1 MEEGAGGWRFRQL
14 VIRDPQNPNA
24 ETPSQGKT
32 LFVRRLSVW
41 VLLGWAGMVYA
52 QAPDVT
58 IKLDARLNYRSAE
71 RDANTQRM
79 YDALG
84 NYSIVSLSFKLEPGF
99 RVYVGQK
106 LQRFNGDK
114 DNDLLDE
121 YYIEDEGIWRAGK
134 QYLPFGANR
143 LVRESVFA
151 ARGDTNL
158 LVEGLP
164 IAAAY
169 AQGEKGRQKGIV
181 GRIGGRLGFSVFY
194 GDHFGIDGTTLA
206 YIRKPEHGLGK
217 GRGFRQAYALDYS
230 KGVGDLN
237 VAIEAVAFRDGHR
250 TVDEAFEAFDLSA
263 TYTPSPAHNY
273 TLGWTHR
280 TNPSTHF
287 LRAQANIF
295 LTNRV
300 YLEPMVRY
308 QDGNF
313 YDFNVAVRVRL

>member
-1 MEEGAGGWRFRQL
+1 M
-14 VIRDPQNPNA
+14 
-24 ETPSQGKT
+24 
-32 LFVRRLSVW
+32 RRLGVW
-41 VLLGWAGMVYA
+41 VLLGWGGTVVA

-58 IKLDARLNYRSAE
+58 IKLDARLNYRTAGQ
-71 RDANTQRM
+71 DANTQRL
-79 YDALG
+79 YDYLG

-106 LQRFNGDK
+106 LQRFDGHK
-114 DNDLLDE
+114 DDDLLDE
-121 YYIEDEGIWRAGK
+121 YYIEDEGIWRVGK

-169 AQGEKGRQKGIV
+169 AQGESGRQEGIV

-194 GDHFGIDGTTLA
+194 GDHFGIDGTTFA
-206 YIRKPEHGLGK
+206 TIRKPEHGLGR
-217 GRGFRQAYALDYS
+217 GRGFRQAYAVDYS
-230 KGVGDLN
+230 KGFGSFNMVF
-237 VAIEAVAFRDGHR
+237 EAVAFREGNR
-250 TVDEAFEAFDLSA
+250 AIDEAFEAFDLST
-263 TYTPSPAHNY
+263 TYTPSRYHNY

-287 LRAQANIF
+287 LRTQANVF

-300 YLEPMVRY
+300 YLEPMLRY
-308 QDGNF
+308 RDGRF
-313 YDFNVAVRVRL
+313 YDFNLAVRVRL